1 LKEKRNTGT
10 IINVFTKYILY
21 KEMTHV
27 SNANNNMSILP
38 EVRDAAEDP
47 LPSVEGAVGVGAV
60 GLGAVG
66 LGAVGPE
73 GFSAGIIFTGIRGVG
88 AAVGPTV
95 GPGEPVGFAETE
107 GDAVGY
113 LEVVGLAEPVG
124 AGDMEGI
131 AERLSPKQPQGDM
144 ALA

>member
-1 LKEKRNTGT
+1 
-10 IINVFTKYILY
+10 
-21 KEMTHV
+21 MAHV

-38 EVRDAAEDP
+38 EVRDAADDP
-47 LPSVEGAVGVGAV
+47 PPSGEGAVGVGAV
-60 GLGAVG
+60 GLGP
-66 LGAVGPE
+66 VGPE
-73 GFSAGIIFTGIRGVG
+73 GFSAGIMFTGIKGVG

-107 GDAVGY
+107 GDTVGY

-124 AGDMEGI
+124 AGDVEGI